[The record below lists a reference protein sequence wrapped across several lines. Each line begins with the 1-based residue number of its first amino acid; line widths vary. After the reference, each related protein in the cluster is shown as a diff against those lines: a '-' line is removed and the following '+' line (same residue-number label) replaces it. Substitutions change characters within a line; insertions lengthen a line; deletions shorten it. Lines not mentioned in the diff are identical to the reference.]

1 MLAVTT
7 VHTLVG
13 SWSGQG
19 VIGGRV
25 KLGEDFGGTL
35 EGPGAD
41 FWGAIGLG
49 ALTRG
54 GILAP
59 GVHRSVLQDG
69 SGVGAMA

>member
-1 MLAVTT
+1 MLAATT

-41 FWGAIGLG
+41 FGGACLG

-59 GVHRSVLQDG
+59 
-69 SGVGAMA
+69 